1 MTASTAPEVRNG
13 CFFARSPALPMVEMR
28 LADHSSACYGTHS
41 HDEISFGVIDAG
53 RARYQNQ
60 QHNHSIGTTTTVMM
74 NPGDAHSCN
83 PDNGEWSY
91 RMLFI
96 DAHWIGELQAE
107 IFQCQGQDYLS
118 FPGPLDTDIQSF
130 NTFNELFSGLQQPD
144 EGIAESLL
152 LDYLALRFA
161 NVAPLQKEF
170 HKELQKTDPS
180 GVRQVREMIMD
191 QLDTNLSLDSF
202 STETGLSR
210 YHLIRSFK
218 KLYGQSPHAWQLD
231 QRIKTAKRLLR
242 DGKSIS
248 DTAHRL
254 GFADQAHFQRNFKK
268 RLAVTPK
275 LYQSFFI

>member
-1 MTASTAPEVRNG
+1 MTATTPDIRNN
-13 CFFARSPALPMVEMR
+13 CFFARSPSLPQVEMR
-28 LADHSSACYGTHS
+28 LADSSSACYGTHS

-53 RARYQNQ
+53 SARYQNR
-60 QHNHSIGTTTTVMM
+60 QHSHSIGTTTTVMM

-96 DAHWIGELQAE
+96 DARWIGQLQAE

-118 FPGPLDTDIQSF
+118 FPGPLATEMQSF
-130 NTFNELFSGLQQPD
+130 HQFDALFNALTQPD
-144 EGIAESLL
+144 TGIAEGLMM
-152 LDYLALRFA
+152 DYLALRFA
-161 NVAPLQKEF
+161 NVAPLQQET
-170 HKELQKTDPS
+170 LKTDTDS
-180 GVRQVREMIMD
+180 VRLVREMILD
-191 QLDTNLSLDSF
+191 QLDTNITLDSF
-202 STETGLSR
+202 SSQTGLSR

-242 DGKSIS
+242 EGESIS
-248 DTAHRL
+248 DTANQL

-268 RLAVTPK
+268 RLAITPK

>member
-1 MTASTAPEVRNG
+1 MTASNTPEIRNH
-13 CFFARSPALPMVEMR
+13 CFFARSPSLPQAELR

-41 HDEISFGVIDAG
+41 HDEVSFGVIDAG
-53 RARYQNQ
+53 SARYQNRR
-60 QHNHSIGTTTTVMM
+60 HNHRIATTATVMM

-96 DAHWIGELQAE
+96 DSQLIGELQAE

-118 FPGPLDTDIQSF
+118 FPGPLDTCRHSYRAF
-130 NTFNELFSGLQQPD
+130 SALFSALQQPD
-144 EGIAESLL
+144 SGIAESLL
-152 LDYLALRFA
+152 MDYLALRYA
-161 NVAPLQKEF
+161 TVAPLNKEVI
-170 HKELQKTDPS
+170 KTDTA
-180 GVRQVREMIMD
+180 GVRQVREMILD

-202 STETGLSR
+202 ASETGLSR

-218 KLYGQSPHAWQLD
+218 QVYGQSPHAWQLD

-242 DGKSIS
+242 EGESLS
-248 DTAHRL
+248 NTASQL

-268 RLAVTPK
+268 RLAITPR